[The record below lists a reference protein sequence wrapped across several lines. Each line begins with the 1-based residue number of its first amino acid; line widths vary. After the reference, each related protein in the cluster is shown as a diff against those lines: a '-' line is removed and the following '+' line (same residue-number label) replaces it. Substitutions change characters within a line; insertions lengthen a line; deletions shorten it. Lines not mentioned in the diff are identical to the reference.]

1 MQTVGGLEQCV
12 TIINMDNQ
20 FTEAAVKAGHI
31 LDVVENYQ
39 WDLGE
44 IADGI
49 IENYGYK
56 ALEEFSKEVES
67 ASGVK
72 RSASSYRIYA
82 YIWKASTKLGL
93 PKDLMFSTCRDIVF
107 SDNTDKY
114 VKMVKAGAS
123 RIDVKKEIWQ
133 DKKEE
138 D

>member
-1 MQTVGGLEQCV
+1 
-12 TIINMDNQ
+12 MDNQ
-20 FTEAAVKAGHI
+20 FTEEAAKAGHI

-44 IADGI
+44 ISNGI
-49 IENYGYK
+49 IDNYGYK

-67 ASGVK
+67 ISGVK
-72 RSASSYRIYA
+72 RTASSYRIYA
-82 YIWKASTKLGL
+82 YIWKASTALGL
-93 PKDLMFSTCRDIVF
+93 PKDLLFSTCRDIVF
-107 SDNTDKY
+107 SQNTEKY